1 MNVQRDVIGNC
12 LACHKAGTDH
22 FDAPPGQCAT
32 CHVPF
37 WEMPPGVTEAQVA
50 TWKAP
55 ASHASPDFQS
65 GHGKFAGPI
74 VLNGVK
80 YNVSPSCT
88 TCHARDYCIT
98 CHVNA
103 PEVPAIQ
110 ALQPDARSLAMAV
123 PDVKAPASH
132 SVPAF
137 ASSHG
142 RKLSKQQVTQ
152 QCGSCH
158 TATSCEACHQVPPQ
172 QVRVLAVAG
181 PGRGAGAT
189 VTRARPATHGT
200 DFTDGHAQLAGTS
213 PQTCA
218 GCHVQ
223 EQCLQCHRPNAGT
236 QGTFH
241 PADFITRHPVAAYGR
256 EASCSDCHNPGQFC
270 QTCHAQNG
278 IASGGRFI
286 GGQAIYHDGN
296 PTFAAGHGPAARQ
309 GLETCVSC
317 HSEKDCMVCHSSFG
331 GRRFNPH
338 GPNFPAEKLR
348 KANPQMCTACHAL
361 GIPSSNP

>member
-1 MNVQRDVIGNC
+1 MS
-12 LACHKAGTDH
+12 
-22 FDAPPGQCAT
+22 PSCAT
-32 CHVPF
+32 CH
-37 WEMPPGVTEAQVA
+37 
-50 TWKAP
+50 
-55 ASHASPDFQS
+55 
-65 GHGKFAGPI
+65 
-74 VLNGVK
+74 
-80 YNVSPSCT
+80 
-88 TCHARDYCIT
+88 AREYCIT

-110 ALQPDARSLAMAV
+110 ALQRDARSLAMAV
-123 PDVKAPASH
+123 PEVKAPASH
-132 SVPAF
+132 AVPAF
-137 ASSHG
+137 ANTHG
-142 RKLSKQQVTQ
+142 RKLSKQQLTQ

-172 QVRVLAVAG
+172 QVRALAVAG
-181 PGRGAGAT
+181 PGRGTGAV

-200 DFTDGHAQLAGTS
+200 DFTDGHAQLAGAS

-236 QGTFH
+236 QGTYH
-241 PADFITRHPVAAYGR
+241 PADFLTPAPGCGLRPRGVMFRLPQPGTVLPDLPRAERHRV
-256 EASCSDCHNPGQFC
+256 
-270 QTCHAQNG
+270 
-278 IASGGRFI
+278 GGRFI

-309 GLETCVSC
+309 GLESCVSC

-338 GPNFPAEKLR
+338 GPNFPADKLR

-361 GIPSSNP
+361 GIPSSKPCTRVTPDSEPRRGPHARRAPTRSGASPARRR